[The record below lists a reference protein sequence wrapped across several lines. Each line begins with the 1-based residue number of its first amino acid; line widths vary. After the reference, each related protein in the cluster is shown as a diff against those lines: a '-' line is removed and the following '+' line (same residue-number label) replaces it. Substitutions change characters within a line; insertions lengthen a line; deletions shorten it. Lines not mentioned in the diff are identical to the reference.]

1 MKYLYLYFA
10 LFCLGAVSLVSCI
23 DSEDDVFGEKLEITV
38 SNIEDDI
45 HVNIG
50 DNLTISPEISP
61 ADREYECFWGV
72 ANKNNQ
78 YSIIDTISRER
89 NLDFNVALG
98 TGNYTLRF
106 CAKDKETGI
115 FSYTQYNLIVETDMS
130 TGWWVLKK
138 SSNGTDVDLHTPV
151 KAINDILYTRNGKAM
166 TGNPVDLAYT
176 PNFFIFDPLTDKNVN
191 NTVVFLT
198 SDNDMAVVDY
208 FTGMVKRTYDD
219 MFAEMPANRSIQ
231 AIFKGASDVHLVA
244 DGDLYTL
251 PISKYSPYYRQFV
264 IKHTGDYQLSPY
276 RVASG
281 WSNPMLFD
289 DASSSFCIVDRG
301 APALV
306 YGKENASPAHMNL
319 NMDLVFM
326 GGRTTGSNGGEN
338 GYAILKEKGAEK
350 YHLAYLDATKSSS
363 DMNSTNASYNQ
374 VISEINEMPEGLDV
388 VNAQVRAM
396 SQDNN
401 FIYFVKDNKLFSCNL
416 DTYEEREQTI
426 DATAGETINYLEYAK
441 FMQPWNDQT
450 QWFAYL
456 LVGTKVGDSYK
467 LYLHPVQGGNTQP
480 AEKVLEG
487 KGEVKR
493 AIYIAN
499 MSGTIY
505 PQVYL

>member
-1 MKYLYLYFA
+1 MKYFYLYFA
-10 LFCLGAVSLVSCI
+10 LFCLGATSMVSCV
-23 DSEDDVFGEKLEITV
+23 DSDDDVFGEKLEIVV
-38 SNIEDDI
+38 SNIEKDL
-45 HVNIG
+45 HVNVG
-50 DNLTISPEISP
+50 NNLTLSPEIYPS
-61 ADREYECFWGV
+61 DREYDCFWGV

-78 YSIIDTISRER
+78 YSVIDTISRER
-89 NLDFNVALG
+89 NLNYSVSLG

-115 FSYTQYNLIVETDMS
+115 FSYTEYNLIVETDMS

-138 SSNGTDVDLHTPV
+138 SSNGTDVDLHTPT
-151 KAINDILYTRNGKAM
+151 KAINDILYSRNGKAM
-166 TGNPVDLAYT
+166 SGDPVDLAYT
-176 PNFFIFDPLTDKNVN
+176 PNFFIFDPVTDKNVN

-198 SDNDMAVVDY
+198 SNNDMVVVDY
-208 FTGMVKRTYDD
+208 FTGIVKRTYED
-219 MFAEMPANRSIQ
+219 MFVDLPTNRSIQ

-244 DGDLYTL
+244 DGNLYTL

-264 IKHTGDYQLSPY
+264 IKHTGNYQLSPY

-289 DASSSFCIVDRG
+289 DACSSFCIVDRG
-301 APALV
+301 APELI
-306 YGKENASPAHMNL
+306 YGVESASPAHRNL
-319 NMDLVFM
+319 NMDLVYL

-338 GYAILKEKGAEK
+338 GYAILKEKNSGK
-350 YHLAYLDATKSSS
+350 YYLAYLDATKSSS

-374 VISEINEMPEGLDV
+374 VISTIEEMPEELEV
-388 VNAQVRAM
+388 VNAEIKAL

-416 DTYEEREQTI
+416 DTFEEREQTI
-426 DATAGETINYLEYAK
+426 DVATGETITYVEYAK
-441 FMQPWNDQT
+441 FMQPWNDQSS
-450 QWFAYL
+450 WFGYL
-456 LVGTKVGDSYK
+456 LVGTKVGDGYK
-467 LYLHPVQGGNTQP
+467 LYLHPVQGGNTLP